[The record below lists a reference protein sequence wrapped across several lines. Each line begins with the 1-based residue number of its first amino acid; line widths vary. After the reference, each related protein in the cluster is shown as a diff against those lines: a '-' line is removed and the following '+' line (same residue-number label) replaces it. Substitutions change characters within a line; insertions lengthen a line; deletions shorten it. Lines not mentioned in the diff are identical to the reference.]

1 MDILLGTTNPS
12 KAEWFSRLLAG
23 YDVHF
28 LTLHDLGIDKIPDE
42 DGMTPVENAMRKA
55 AWYGRYFD
63 HVLTNDSG
71 LYLRALPMDDPRQ
84 PGLFVRRAT
93 DGHPMGDEEMI
104 AHYSALAQSLGGEC
118 LASYYSAYCVFR
130 KGEMFSYADDE
141 ETRNLFA
148 FRLVSQPHPDRHPG
162 WPLDSLS
169 VDIHTGRYFVEE
181 PTRTDRAGDPAV
193 TAGKRRANERLRRF
207 LAQSFLLV

>member
-12 KAEWFSRLLAG
+12 KAEWFAQLLAG

-28 LTLHDLGIDKIPDE
+28 LTLRNLGIDKIPDE
-42 DGMTPVENAMRKA
+42 DGMTPAENAMRKA

-71 LYLRALPMDDPRQ
+71 LYLRALPVDDPRQ
-84 PGLFVRRAT
+84 PGLFVRRAP
-93 DGHPMGDEEMI
+93 DGHPMDDDEMI
-104 AHYSALAQSLGGEC
+104 AHYSALARSFGGAC
-118 LASYYSAYCVFR
+118 MASYCSAYCVFR

-141 ETRNLFA
+141 ETQDLFA
-148 FRLVSQPHPDRHPG
+148 FRLVAQPHPDRHPG

-169 VDIHTGRYFVEE
+169 VDVHTGRYFVEE
-181 PTRTDRAGDPAV
+181 PTWTDRAEDPEV
-193 TAGKRRANERLRRF
+193 TAKKRLANERLRRF
-207 LAQSFLLV
+207 LAESFSLA